1 MADFPQRFADKVI
14 AEMRGFSDEQ
24 GRSPFWESLGRRF
37 FSMDF
42 AKADAISG
50 LGSNQFIAE
59 LMPQHPIYVD
69 MLSDDARQVIG
80 QVHPDTRPALA
91 MLKREGFRYQNYV
104 DIFDAG
110 PTIEVP
116 KDQIKTYRASR
127 LLPIRVGKPEG
138 ETESIMISNRR
149 LQEFKTTVF
158 ETRIDTEELIVS
170 AEVLDRLQVKE
181 GDTVRAASL
190 RNKR

>member
-1 MADFPQRFADKVI
+1 
-14 AEMRGFSDEQ
+14 
-24 GRSPFWESLGRRF
+24 
-37 FSMDF
+37 MDF

-69 MLSDDARQVIG
+69 MLSDDARQSIG

-138 ETESIMISNRR
+138 DTESIMISNRR

-158 ETRIDTEELIVS
+158 ETRIDTDELIVS